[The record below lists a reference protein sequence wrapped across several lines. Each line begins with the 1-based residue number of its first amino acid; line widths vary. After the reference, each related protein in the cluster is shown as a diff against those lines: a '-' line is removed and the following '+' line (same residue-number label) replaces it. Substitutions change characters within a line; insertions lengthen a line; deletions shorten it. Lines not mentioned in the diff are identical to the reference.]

1 MEVVR
6 KIALGHDSLVWPAG
20 LEPATSSTPRKR
32 ATTCATARRDHY
44 NGNGGTRECG
54 NAKTAI
60 RGHAI
65 RDGRS
70 SRDPLTLYPSPSRE
84 RGMRLAATP
93 SHDSGTRECENGE
106 TRKDVAERRLLKM
119 GWGRSPR
126 ALRPASGSPGNLL
139 WRISGVSWRA
149 DSERSGPE
157 LSPSPGGRL

>member
-6 KIALGHDSLVWPAG
+6 KIALGHDSLVGPAG

-54 NAKTAI
+54 NAKTATT
-60 RGHAI
+60 GHAI

-93 SHDSGTRECENGE
+93 SHDSGNAKV
-106 TRKDVAERRLLKM
+106 RKRSRAV
-119 GWGRSPR
+119 GRSR
-126 ALRPASGSPGNLL
+126 SRGRKGCSTARPWTA
-139 WRISGVSWRA
+139 
-149 DSERSGPE
+149 
-157 LSPSPGGRL
+157 

>member
-6 KIALGHDSLVWPAG
+6 KIALGHDSLVGPAG

-54 NAKTAI
+54 NAKTATT
-60 RGHAI
+60 GHAI

-84 RGMRLAATP
+84 RGNEVGGYAVSRLGNAGMRKR
-93 SHDSGTRECENGE
+93 GN
-106 TRKDVAERRLLKM
+106 AERCCRT
-119 GWGRSPR
+119 
-126 ALRPASGSPGNLL
+126 AT
-139 WRISGVSWRA
+139 
-149 DSERSGPE
+149 SEDGLGE
-157 LSPSPGGRL
+157 EPSSDW